1 MLTVQEIVNER
12 NETGG
17 SPNIKEVTKEG
28 KKVLKLI
35 RGGPLVIAIG
45 NNYGNSLNK
54 EKDTHG
60 YNYNI
65 GV

>member
-28 KKVLKLI
+28 KRVLKLI
-35 RGGPLVIAIG
+35 HGGPDLILSGLRVQLVSGVWTAGKI
-45 NNYGNSLNK
+45 
-54 EKDTHG
+54 DT
-60 YNYNI
+60 YI
-65 GV
+65 C